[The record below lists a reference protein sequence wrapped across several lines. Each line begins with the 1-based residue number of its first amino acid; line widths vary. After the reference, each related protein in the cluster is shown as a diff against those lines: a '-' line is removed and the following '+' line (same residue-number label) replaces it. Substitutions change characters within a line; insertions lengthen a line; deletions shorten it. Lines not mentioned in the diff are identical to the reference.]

1 MDVTR
6 RLLSI
11 LTELRVAATL
21 YHLFLAEDN
30 SPELFAQMKRIH
42 SMLPYTALKQVIR
55 YANPG
60 LVMTGVLDLFL
71 AQPFGARSLAQRVFS
86 MALNDGIKGYQKT
99 IDSLVK
105 KINDSVLADK
115 IKRFSDADEDT
126 KNVLRSEA
134 VVEEVD
140 LVVTILRSEIFTPE
154 LTPAQIGRVFNAYVA
169 WNSAVESVSDDFE
182 FVRISL
188 PSFIVTN

>member
-1 MDVTR
+1 M
-6 RLLSI
+6 
-11 LTELRVAATL
+11 LTHLRVAATL

-55 YANPG
+55 YANPA

-71 AQPFGARSLAQRVFS
+71 AQPFGTRSLAQRAFS
-86 MALNDGIKGYQKT
+86 MALNDGIKGFQKS
-99 IDSLVK
+99 IDSLIK
-105 KINDSVLADK
+105 KINDPVLVDK

-140 LVVTILRSEIFTPE
+140 LIVAILRSEIFTPE
-154 LTPAQIGRVFNAYVA
+154 LTPEQIGRVFNAYVA
-169 WNSAVESVSDDFE
+169 WNSAVESVSDDFD
-182 FVRISL
+182 FVRTYF